1 MEATDNNLAKK
12 QEESYEE
19 RKKKQEDEKIR
30 KEAFFLQKKFD
41 LVPKIVLSFIIE
53 LCVIFIY
60 TVQNISCRDLLS
72 GRMQFYSWAIL
83 TGYFFYYSKLGYS
96 FMKTFYDM
104 VKDTKGEATELN
116 TAPHAPKDEFMI
128 LYA

>member
-1 MEATDNNLAKK
+1 MEAVDSNLAKK

-19 RKKKQEDEKIR
+19 RKRKEEDEKLR
-30 KEAFFLQKKFD
+30 RECLFLQKKFD
-41 LVPKIVLSFIIE
+41 LIPKIVLSFVIE

-60 TVQNISCRDLLS
+60 SVQNLSCRDLLS
-72 GRMQFYSWAIL
+72 GRMQFYSWALLI
-83 TGYFFYYSKLGYS
+83 GYFFYYSKLGYS

-104 VKDTKGEATELN
+104 VRDTKGEAN
-116 TAPHAPKDEFMI
+116 DSNMAPHAPKDEFMI